1 MGISFIR
8 LAGFCVCLLIGCQLI
23 AQEPNR
29 PAKSINR
36 ASLTGHVRDA
46 QTGDVLAGA
55 SVYFPDLKRGAIAGA
70 DGSYKIQNLSEGKLL
85 VEVSY
90 TGYGSVIEQV
100 EVAENSQKDFVL
112 HASVV
117 ESEAVTVTGV
127 SAATQTKRLP
137 VPVSILKREDLLK
150 TPSTN
155 IIDALGK
162 IAGVSQ
168 ITTGAAI
175 SKPVIRGLGYNRVVI
190 VNDGVRQEGQQWGDE
205 HGIEIDEYSVA
216 KAEVLK
222 GPASIMYGSDA
233 LAGVIN
239 FITNVPVPEGTIKAN
254 VLANYQTNNQLR
266 GFNAN
271 IAGNKHGINWNLYG
285 TIKAAGDYQNR
296 YDGDVFN
303 SKFHELNFGGYV
315 GINKGWGYSH
325 LLVSNFNQHLGLVEG
340 ERDSATGRF
349 LKLVDQGGVEATT
362 IASGSD
368 FTTTDPFIPKQH
380 VEHFKITSDNS
391 FNVGQGRLT
400 ATVGWQRNQR
410 QEFGNV
416 LDPGEESLY
425 FDLKTINYNF
435 QYHFHEKKNWKT
447 TIGLNGMQQEN
458 QNKGVE
464 FLIPEYSMLDVG
476 AFVYAQKR
484 FEKLTLSGGVRAD
497 NRHLNSKQ
505 LMLGTDLK
513 FQGFEK
519 DFANFSGSAGLSY
532 EVNKLLTLKFNLARG
547 FRAPSIPELA
557 SNGAHEGT
565 NRYEYGEQDLKSE
578 TSIQV
583 DAGVELNTEHVSLN
597 ASLFYNGMHNFI
609 YYRKLSAAAGG
620 DSVILNGPDTLFA
633 FRFNQNDAKLY
644 GAEINFDIHPHP
656 LDWLHFE
663 NTFTYVRGLLNV
675 EQDGSKNLP
684 FIPGAK
690 LIDELRGNF
699 LKKGKSLRNLYVSVE
714 LENTFAQ
721 NNPFTG
727 FNTETATPGYS
738 LLNAGVG
745 TDIQTKKGKMLLS
758 IYLAVNNI
766 TDVAYQNHLS
776 RLKYLPVNLATGRP
790 GVFNMGRN
798 FSIKV
803 NIPLNFELKD

>member
-1 MGISFIR
+1 
-8 LAGFCVCLLIGCQLI
+8 
-23 AQEPNR
+23 
-29 PAKSINR
+29 
-36 ASLTGHVRDA
+36 
-46 QTGDVLAGA
+46 
-55 SVYFPDLKRGAIAGA
+55 
-70 DGSYKIQNLSEGKLL
+70 
-85 VEVSY
+85 
-90 TGYGSVIEQV
+90 
-100 EVAENSQKDFVL
+100 
-112 HASVV
+112 
-117 ESEAVTVTGV
+117 
-127 SAATQTKRLP
+127 
-137 VPVSILKREDLLK
+137 
-150 TPSTN
+150 
-155 IIDALGK
+155 
-162 IAGVSQ
+162 
-168 ITTGAAI
+168 
-175 SKPVIRGLGYNRVVI
+175 
-190 VNDGVRQEGQQWGDE
+190 
-205 HGIEIDEYSVA
+205 
-216 KAEVLK
+216 
-222 GPASIMYGSDA
+222 
-233 LAGVIN
+233 
-239 FITNVPVPEGTIKAN
+239 
-254 VLANYQTNNQLR
+254 
-266 GFNAN
+266 
-271 IAGNKHGINWNLYG
+271 
-285 TIKAAGDYQNR
+285 
-296 YDGDVFN
+296 
-303 SKFHELNFGGYV
+303 
-315 GINKGWGYSH
+315 
-325 LLVSNFNQHLGLVEG
+325 
-340 ERDSATGRF
+340 
-349 LKLVDQGGVEATT
+349 
-362 IASGSD
+362 
-368 FTTTDPFIPKQH
+368 
-380 VEHFKITSDNS
+380 
-391 FNVGQGRLT
+391 
-400 ATVGWQRNQR
+400 
-410 QEFGNV
+410 
-416 LDPGEESLY
+416 
-425 FDLKTINYNF
+425 
-435 QYHFHEKKNWKT
+435 
-447 TIGLNGMQQEN
+447 MQQEN

-464 FLIPEYSMLDVG
+464 FLIPEYSMLDIG
-476 AFVYAQKR
+476 AFVYVQKR

-505 LMLGTDLK
+505 LILGTDLK

-532 EVNKLLTLKFNLARG
+532 EVSKLLTLKFNLARG

-699 LKKGKSLRNLYVSVE
+699 LKKRKSLRNLYVSVE